1 MMAQIIFLAWIIMIT
16 GIYGSVIWWLLRSVL
31 ALEEQMKYLYSLLE
45 EAEYDEVS
53 PQLEQKYNS

>member
-1 MMAQIIFLAWIIMIT
+1 MAQIIFLAWMIMIT

-45 EAEYDEVS
+45 EAEYDGMS
-53 PQLEQKYNS
+53 PQLEQEYNS